1 MSLPA
6 ADEKRRFVERMF
18 DDIAPRYDLV
28 NRVMTFGIDRAWRR
42 RAVRS
47 LGVGPGAHVLDLG
60 CGTGDLLGEIART
73 GASAVGAD
81 ISFEM
86 MAFGRK
92 RFPKAAFCR
101 ADAQCL
107 PFADATFDAAISA
120 FALRNFASIDAALT
134 EMARVVKPGGRLA
147 ILEVNV
153 PDSSWR
159 RSLFE
164 LHFKRIVPRIGRVL
178 SNGYAYEYLA
188 ASTVYLPRFEAFREQ
203 LARVGFVEAKQQLLL
218 AGAAQ
223 LITARRCS
231 ESRPASP
238 ESATPAHA

>member
-1 MSLPA
+1 MSLPEPL
-6 ADEKRRFVERMF
+6 EKRRFVEQMF

-47 LGVGPGAHVLDLG
+47 LGVGPGDRVIDLG
-60 CGTGDLLGEIART
+60 CGTGDLLDEVGHT
-73 GASAVGAD
+73 GAAVVGAD

-86 MAFGRK
+86 MAQGR
-92 RFPKAAFCR
+92 RRRPQASFCR

-120 FALRNFASIDAALT
+120 FALRNFSSIPAALAET
-134 EMARVVKPGGRLA
+134 ARVLKPGGRLA

-153 PDSSWR
+153 PDSTLR
-159 RSLFE
+159 RRLFE
-164 LHFKRIVPRIGRVL
+164 LHFTRVVPLIGRML
-178 SNGYAYEYLA
+178 SRGYAYQYLA
-188 ASTVYLPRFEAFREQ
+188 ASTVYLPGFTEFRA
-203 LARVGFVEAKQQLLL
+203 LLSDLGFVAAEQQILL

-223 LITARRCS
+223 IVTARR
-231 ESRPASP
+231 AG
-238 ESATPAHA
+238 A